1 MVLGHSE
8 GLPVRFLACVGSLYP
23 RLCGTGP
30 LVHKALCTSHTWGNH
45 GKNSFTDF
53 PPPQIFPHGP
63 ITFPPHFFLSL
74 ARMCHSTLRS
84 CLALLPLYGNIP
96 HVPSSCLFIRC
107 RNGYG
112 HSKIGKSDIAMDI
125 SRKRN
130 LNRSKKARFQM
141 AIRSALHSKNNC
153 TKMFQQ
159 TRLDCKQAF
168 SFTFIFHSKQV
179 FRFFFLFMHVTER
192 PVLWIILSA

>member
-1 MVLGHSE
+1 MW
-8 GLPVRFLACVGSLYP
+8 GLYTPDCAELDL
-23 RLCGTGP
+23 
-30 LVHKALCTSHTWGNH
+30 LCTKLSVPVTPGEIMGRAVLQISH
-45 GKNSFTDF
+45 